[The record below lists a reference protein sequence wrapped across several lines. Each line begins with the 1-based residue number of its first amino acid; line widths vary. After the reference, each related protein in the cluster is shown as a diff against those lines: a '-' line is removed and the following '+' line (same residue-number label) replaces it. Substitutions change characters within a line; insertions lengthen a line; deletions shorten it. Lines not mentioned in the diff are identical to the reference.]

1 MTEKSIFESSRV
13 FSELIDNMGSGV
25 IVYEAYNNG
34 KDFIIRDINN
44 AGEKI
49 SNVMRNDILG
59 KFVTEVF
66 PGIKEFGLFNV
77 FQKVWKTGKS
87 KRYPLSMY
95 KDDRISRYVKNY
107 VYKLPSGHIVAIYD
121 DITEQRR
128 ANEDLIKSEEKYQS
142 IYNSGAIGVT
152 KVSMKGEVLEM
163 NQYLLDFFGY
173 LEEEIKLKTFME
185 LTHPEDL
192 NSDVKFFNQLM
203 EGKID
208 HYDME
213 KRYIHKDGHIIWG
226 SLTVSLV
233 RDLEGNPLYAV
244 SLVQDITE
252 NKKAEEQLK
261 ESEERFR
268 KIFEESPLGMAI
280 INLDNQL
287 IIKVNFMLCRMLGYN
302 EKELIGLTIPEI
314 THSEDLENNME
325 LLEKIIR
332 GDIPFFTIEKRYT
345 KKDKK
350 IMWGNLTASII
361 RDKNESPLY
370 GIGMI
375 ADITEQKEIE
385 NKLKE
390 SEEELLRLNKELEQ
404 RVEERTEEFKESEAK
419 YRTLFEQAADSI
431 VLIDTET
438 EDLVEFNDKMYEN
451 LGYSREEFNDIRVLD
466 FVVMEENEDYESHIK
481 KIIRE
486 GSDIFE
492 SKYKTKDGKIRDV
505 MIHAK
510 AIKIKDKQ
518 YIHSIIRDITEFK
531 ELEEK
536 IKKSEEMFRKA
547 YNQANLYKDIFAHD
561 INNILQNI
569 QSSVEL
575 SSLYLNSPE
584 KLHTIKELYEII
596 NEQVNRGK
604 KLIKN
609 IQKITEIDD
618 TEIVLEKINATI
630 ELNKA
635 IDFTKANFPN
645 RNLNFQFKSTVKR
658 MYILA
663 NNLLLDVF
671 ENILI
676 NAVRHNDKSNIQIII
691 DVNKETVENKEYIK
705 IEFKD
710 NGLGISDYRKKDI
723 FEKGTRTTQKSKGM
737 GLGLSLV
744 KKIVDNFHGDI
755 WVEDR
760 IKGDY
765 KQGCN
770 FVVLLQNAE

>member
-13 FSELIDNMGSGV
+13 FRELIDNMGSGV
-25 IVYEAYNNG
+25 IVYEAFNNA

-95 KDDRISRYVKNY
+95 KDDKISRYVKNY
-107 VYKLPSGHIVAIYD
+107 VYKLPTGHIVAIYD
-121 DITEQRR
+121 DVTEQRR
-128 ANEDLIKSEEKYQS
+128 VNEDLIKSEEKYQS

-213 KRYIHKDGHIIWG
+213 KRYFHKDEHIIWG

-280 INLDNQL
+280 INLDNKL
-287 IIKVNFMLCRMLGYN
+287 IIKVNFMLCSMLGYN

-314 THSEDLENNME
+314 THPEDLENNME

-361 RDKNESPLY
+361 RDKNEIPLY

-375 ADITEQKEIE
+375 ADITERKEIE

-466 FVVMEENEDYESHIK
+466 FVVMEENENYESHIK

-618 TEIVLEKINATI
+618 TEIELEKINATL

-658 MYILA
+658 MYVLA

-691 DVNKETVENKEYIK
+691 DVNRETVEDKEYIK

-765 KQGCN
+765 KQGSN
-770 FVVLLQNAE
+770 FVVLLQYAE

>member
-13 FSELIDNMGSGV
+13 FRELIDNMGSGV

-49 SNVMRNDILG
+49 SKVMRNDILG

-95 KDDRISRYVKNY
+95 KDDRISQYVKNY
-107 VYKLPSGHIVAIYD
+107 VYKLPSGHIIAIYD

-287 IIKVNFMLCRMLGYN
+287 IIKVNFMLCSMLGYN

-314 THSEDLENNME
+314 THPEDLENNME

-361 RDKNESPLY
+361 RDKNEIPLY

-375 ADITEQKEIE
+375 ADITERKEIE

-618 TEIVLEKINATI
+618 TEIELEKINATL

-691 DVNKETVENKEYIK
+691 VVNKKTVEDKEYIK